1 MKWEN
6 TDLDARA
13 VEEYKKYVNLHHDGR
28 SSRRRE
34 KREERKGN
42 FSYIFCQSLNG

>member
-34 KREERKGN
+34 KSEKE
-42 FSYIFCQSLNG
+42 ISLTSFVSL